1 VNDASQQGTAT
12 KCQKKHHT
20 LHQGMQSTEQDWVM
34 VANKHDFKLAVR
46 DIIARFQ
53 LDVPLGHCAEK
64 YVAED
69 DDAVDAVR
77 EVVLM
82 RL

>member
-1 VNDASQQGTAT
+1 
-12 KCQKKHHT
+12 
-20 LHQGMQSTEQDWVM
+20 M

-53 LDVPLGHCAEK
+53 LDVPLGHCTEK

-69 DDAVDAVR
+69 DDAVDAAIR

>member
-1 VNDASQQGTAT
+1 
-12 KCQKKHHT
+12 
-20 LHQGMQSTEQDWVM
+20 M

-69 DDAVDAVR
+69 DAVDAAIR

-82 RL
+82 RLTALFLYVGPHPPYL

>member
-1 VNDASQQGTAT
+1 
-12 KCQKKHHT
+12 
-20 LHQGMQSTEQDWVM
+20 M

-69 DDAVDAVR
+69 DDADAAIR

>member
-1 VNDASQQGTAT
+1 
-12 KCQKKHHT
+12 
-20 LHQGMQSTEQDWVM
+20 M

-53 LDVPLGHCAEK
+53 LDVPLGHCIAEK

-69 DDAVDAVR
+69 DDADAAIR